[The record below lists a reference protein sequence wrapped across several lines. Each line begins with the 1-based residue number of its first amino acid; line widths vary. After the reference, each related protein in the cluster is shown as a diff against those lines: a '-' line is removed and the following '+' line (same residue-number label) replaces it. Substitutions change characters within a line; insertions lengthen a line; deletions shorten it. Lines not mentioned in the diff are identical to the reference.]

1 MILAAGQGK
10 RMRPLTDNLPKP
22 LLKAGKHTLIEY
34 QIFNLARAGFMDIVI
49 NHAYLGTMIEEA
61 LGNGNRYGVRIHY
74 SPETLVLETAGG
86 IANAMHLLTNPQQT
100 MPFLVVNGDIY
111 CEFDYAS
118 LRTTLDTM
126 QTQAKQRLAH
136 LILVENPE
144 HHSEGDFSLQHEYV
158 TSSGTKK
165 LTFSGI
171 GLYQSQIFHTVV
183 PGEAAKLAPLL
194 RQAMQNNQVTGEYF
208 SGRWIDVGTPERL
221 QQLDNHL
228 KVQAQS

>member
-22 LLKAGKHTLIEY
+22 LLKAGKHALIEY

-61 LGNGNRYGVRIHY
+61 LGNGDQYGVRIHY

-86 IANAMHLLTNPQQT
+86 IVNAMHLLTNPQQT

-111 CEFDYAS
+111 CEFDYAP
-118 LRTTLDTM
+118 LRATLDTM

-136 LILVENPE
+136 LILVDNPA
-144 HHSEGDFSLQHEYV
+144 HHPEGDFFLQHEYV
-158 TSSGTKK
+158 TSVGTKK

-171 GLYQSQIFHTVV
+171 GLYQSQIFHTVA

>member
-22 LLKAGKHTLIEY
+22 LLKAGTHALIEY

-61 LGNGNRYGVRIHY
+61 LGNGDHYGVRIHY

-86 IANAMHLLTNPQQT
+86 IVNAMHLLTNSQQT

-111 CEFDYAS
+111 CEFDYAP
-118 LRTTLDTM
+118 LRATLDTM
-126 QTQAKQRLAH
+126 QTQAKQRSAH
-136 LILVENPE
+136 LILVDNPE
-144 HHSEGDFSLQHEYV
+144 HHPEGDFSLQHGYV
-158 TSSGTKK
+158 TSAGTKK

>member
-1 MILAAGQGK
+1 
-10 RMRPLTDNLPKP
+10 MRPLTDNLPKP
-22 LLKAGKHTLIEY
+22 LLKAGTHALIEY

-61 LGNGNRYGVRIHY
+61 LGNGDHYGVRIHY

-86 IANAMHLLTNPQQT
+86 IVNAMHILTNSQQT

-111 CEFDYAS
+111 CEFDYAP
-118 LRTTLDTM
+118 LRATLDTM
-126 QTQAKQRLAH
+126 QTQAKQRSAH
-136 LILVENPE
+136 LILVDNPE
-144 HHSEGDFSLQHEYV
+144 HHPEGDFSLQHGYV
-158 TSSGTKK
+158 TSAGTKK